1 MGPYLA
7 TSRKLMT
14 VATHNAIIEMMLRAA
29 PIVIPL
35 GFQML
40 CLHRQM
46 DRIEAELKRFNAK
59 MDSDF
64 AKIDERFNAMN
75 AKIDTFNA
83 KLEK

>member
-14 VATHNAIIEMMLRAA
+14 IATDNVMIEVMLRAA

-35 GFQML
+35 GVQML

-64 AKIDERFNAMN
+64 AKIDERFNA
-75 AKIDTFNA
+75 
-83 KLEK
+83 LSS